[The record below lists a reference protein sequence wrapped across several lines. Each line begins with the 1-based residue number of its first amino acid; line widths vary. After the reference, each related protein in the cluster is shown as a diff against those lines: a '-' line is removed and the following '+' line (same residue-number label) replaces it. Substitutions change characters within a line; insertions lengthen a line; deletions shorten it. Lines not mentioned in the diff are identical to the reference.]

1 MTLAE
6 QLKNTL
12 LDELRGGKTQT
23 QLAKEHNV
31 SQQYISTLLSAEHDC
46 EGVSLGIVSKMFPLS
61 SLNLNGNIT
70 TSQHGTNN
78 VVVNGENSGTV
89 NNGSPAPSEAQIRL
103 AVDAFRHEVV
113 DALIGLDI
121 PPDALAAVLKT
132 IKELAPKGTA
142 Q

>member
-46 EGVSLGIVSKMFPLS
+46 EGVSLGIVSKMFPHS

-70 TSQHGTNN
+70 TSQTGTNN
-78 VVVNGENSGTV
+78 VVVNGECGTV
-89 NNGSPAPSEAQIRL
+89 NNGSHSPVQSSFADSIRARIIAAL
-103 AVDAFRHEVV
+103 IPLDISS
-113 DALIGLDI
+113 DALQSVLRTINELD
-121 PPDALAAVLKT
+121 LN
-132 IKELAPKGTA
+132 
-142 Q
+142 

>member
-46 EGVSLGIVSKMFPLS
+46 EGVSLGIVSKMFPHS

-70 TSQHGTNN
+70 TSQTGTNN

-89 NNGSPAPSEAQIRL
+89 NNGTPHTHPSADQIR
-103 AVDAFRHEVV
+103 ARIIA
-113 DALIGLDI
+113 ALIPLEI
-121 PPDALAAVLKT
+121 PPESLQSVLRT
-132 IKELAPKGTA
+132 INELDLS
-142 Q
+142 

>member
-46 EGVSLGIVSKMFPLS
+46 EGVSLGIVSKMFPFA

-70 TSQHGTNN
+70 TQQGTNN

-89 NNGSPAPSEAQIRL
+89 NNGTPASNSKS
-103 AVDAFRHEVV
+103 AVEAFRHEVV

-121 PPDALAAVLKT
+121 PSDALAAVLKT
-132 IKELAPKGTA
+132 IKELA